1 MIIVCDDA
9 CVNLACQDST
19 WVVDTTASFH
29 IIAHKDFFFSYTSD
43 SFGWVRMGNEA
54 KCEIVGMGDVELETS
69 IRCKLVMKYVRH
81 VPEMHFSLISVR
93 KLDDEACHNHIGEG
107 K

>member
-1 MIIVCDDA
+1 MGGYTA
-9 CVNLACQDST
+9 
-19 WVVDTTASFH
+19 ASFH
-29 IIAHKDFFFSYTSD
+29 ITAHRDFFSSYTNG
-43 SFGWVRMGNEA
+43 SFGWVRMRNEA
-54 KCEIVGMGDVELETS
+54 KCEIVGMKDVELETS
-69 IRCKLVMKYVRH
+69 IGCKLVLKNVRH